1 MQGCV
6 RTGDDVALNSPLR
19 ASFSLSLSCLDLVGL
34 KAARDGQVESVFLID
49 LNISLLIRDQEDSH
63 HRGLMSKSSISLKY
77 WPLAPLF
84 KSS

>member
-1 MQGCV
+1 M
-6 RTGDDVALNSPLR
+6 ALNSPLR
-19 ASFSLSLSCLDLVGL
+19 ASFSCLDLVGL
-34 KAARDGQVESVFLID
+34 KAARDSQVESVFLID

-77 WPLAPLF
+77 WLLAPLF